1 MVKETKGKYFNYY
14 VKEYEEGRVAKMGYM
29 SSGDFLEDPKR
40 LAISASRYKFV
51 SKMLAGCKRVLE
63 LGCAD
68 AFYST
73 IVAQNVEH
81 LVASDYDPVFI
92 EQAKELGRADNMSL
106 KVLDLSKEA
115 CENEFDAIYAL
126 DVFEHILPKDE
137 DIFMKNIVRA
147 LKNKEGGGK
156 LILGIPS
163 LESQVYASEGS
174 KQEHVNC
181 KSGEDFKSFC
191 QKYFHHVF
199 VFSMNDE
206 VVHTGFYP
214 MAHYL
219 FAVCVGQKILET
231 K

>member
-1 MVKETKGKYFNYY
+1 MEETKGKYFNHC
-14 VKEYEEGRVAKMGYM
+14 VREYEEGKVARMGYM
-29 SSGDFLEDPKR
+29 SSYAYFHQPIR
-40 LAISASRYKFV
+40 LCLTSARYKFV
-51 SKMLAGCKRVLE
+51 SKMFAGYKKVLE

-73 IVAQNVEH
+73 IVAQSVEK
-81 LVASDYDPVFI
+81 LVATDYDPVFI
-92 EQAKELGRADNMSL
+92 NQARELGRPDNMEL
-106 KVLDLSKEA
+106 KVLDLAQEP
-115 CENEFDAIYAL
+115 CENEFDGIYAL
-126 DVFEHILPKDE
+126 DVFEHIYPKDE
-137 DIFMKNIVRA
+137 DMFMRNVMRA
-147 LKNKEGGGK
+147 LKKERGGGV

-219 FAVCVGQKILET
+219 FAVCVSQKIVET
-231 K
+231 